1 MGNRWH
7 SNLFAFRSVCAQG
20 WRGSISRKTPCTRS
34 SRNRTDCGWRTVSR
48 RFPRKLRRQNSGS
61 CWLSPKTPPCS
72 SSIEKP
78 LPKMAGPSNSR
89 DRRIAVINTAPL
101 CARSERRSRFS
112 GHQPVR
118 SEKEQSDEKRSGGE
132 DIPGVGGCFLAIGH
146 VNNFGDDGG
155 AGREYGV
162 GSGQRER
169 PDRCGPVRRRAY
181 AGPESVLR
189 FQLRG
194 AVQHERRTQ

>member
-101 CARSERRSRFS
+101 CARSERRGSEEHTSELQSRFDL
-112 GHQPVR
+112 VCR
-118 SEKEQSDEKRSGGE
+118 LLLEKKKKKTNYHTLDS
-132 DIPGVGGCFLAIGH
+132 PLTLL
-146 VNNFGDDGG
+146 
-155 AGREYGV
+155 Y
-162 GSGQRER
+162 
-169 PDRCGPVRRRAY
+169 
-181 AGPESVLR
+181 
-189 FQLRG
+189 
-194 AVQHERRTQ
+194 